1 MCIFSS
7 SGTATLYPER
17 CEGLAVWGFAI
28 VAKEIA
34 WVGPAKP
41 HSEESLCYIQAFTE
55 REITD
60 GQRSPEREH
69 F

>member
-1 MCIFSS
+1 
-7 SGTATLYPER
+7 
-17 CEGLAVWGFAI
+17 VWGFAI